1 MNVVH
6 PVALLVLDDA
16 VEHADHGGEADAAR
30 EENDGAVGRSVEV
43 ERAARSVASA
53 VGLGSDNVYA
63 RNAGALA
70 IKASSHS

>member
-1 MNVVH
+1 MNTLYLGAMNVVH

-43 ERAARSVASA
+43 ERAARNTKLLLRTKQFYFV
-53 VGLGSDNVYA
+53 
-63 RNAGALA
+63 
-70 IKASSHS
+70 